1 MTIIELILVIAFG
14 YVLHKTFKDH
24 ESRLFAL
31 EYRIFS
37 KPEQAGETNVSEEPV
52 IEYEVDNGECE

>member
-24 ESRLFAL
+24 EQRLFAL
-31 EYRIFS
+31 EYKIFVKS
-37 KPEQAGETNVSEEPV
+37 EVAEFAEEPA
-52 IEYEVDNGECE
+52 INNEVANGE